1 MKFLKGL
8 AFFLLTFLLSLSLSV
23 FGLVFMVNS
32 TILNPDFI
40 TSELDRLDVSS
51 VVEELIG
58 EQTSGEGS
66 PEAFTA
72 TLVDTIPK
80 LEPMVKEQISAATYS
95 IFDYLEG
102 KRENPE
108 LAHTLGTTILSSDFI
123 VSIVDE
129 LDISSLAGEILSE
142 QLAEQVPEEIE
153 AYVGE
158 AINDTL
164 ADAEPWIKEQVG
176 AAADPIV
183 DYLLGESQSLSIVI
197 STEPLIDSLKDNILQ
212 ALLESPPPELAGI
225 PPAIIEAQFDMLFQ
239 EFSGEIPATFEI
251 NETFIGTEMPAEIA
265 TMISEAEEMLEQG
278 KEIFGYIKTTF
289 YSLIG
294 LMILLIAGIILLKRE
309 VRSPTRK
316 IGITFLTCGVIW
328 YGGTFA
334 AKHFGGAQ
342 LSALEMPSSLQVWLP
357 QFINNLL
364 SPLAM
369 LGLGLLIGGVALI
382 VVSFVY
388 KRGQP
393 QSEL

>member
-8 AFFLLTFLLSLSLSV
+8 TFFLLTFLLSLSLSV

-51 VVEELIG
+51 LAEEIIG
-58 EQTSGEGS
+58 EQISEQGS
-66 PEAFTA
+66 PEALAA
-72 TLVDTIPK
+72 TLLDTIPK
-80 LEPMVKEQISAATYS
+80 LEPLVKEQISAATYS
-95 IFDYLEG
+95 IFDYLQGE
-102 KRENPE
+102 RENPE
-108 LAHTLGTTILSSDFI
+108 LAHMLSNTLLSSDFV
-123 VSIVDE
+123 VSVVDE
-129 LDISSLAGEILSE
+129 IDISSLAGEFLSE
-142 QLAEQVPEEIE
+142 QLAGQIPEEIE
-153 AYVGE
+153 AYAGE

-183 DYLLGESQSLSIVI
+183 DYLLGESQSLSIAI
-197 STEPLIDSLKDNILQ
+197 STEPLIDSLKDNMLQ
-212 ALLESPPPELAGI
+212 ALLESPPPELAGLS
-225 PPAIIEAQFDMLFQ
+225 PAIIEAQFDGLFQ
-239 EFSGEIPATFEI
+239 EFSGMIPATFEI
-251 NETFIGTEMPAEIA
+251 DETLLGTEMPTEIA
-265 TMISEAEEMLEQG
+265 TMITQAEDMLEQG

-294 LMILLIAGIILLKRE
+294 LMLLLIAGIILLKRE

-328 YGGTFA
+328 YAGTFA

-342 LSALEMPSSLQVWLP
+342 LSALAIPSSLQAWLP
-357 QFINNLL
+357 QFIDNLL